1 MCVISGVCS
10 DFGWGDN
17 DMELSDSRHVPASH
31 GWLWVKRGWAIF
43 KTSPVIWVVLILA
56 YMLLMAILSKVPLIG
71 PFLMIILSPLFSAG
85 YLVGARAIDRGDEL
99 EISHLFAG
107 FQKNAP
113 QLVTLGGIHLV
124 ATMII
129 VAMMVA
135 VGGDA
140 SLQVPTGDKLTPEQ
154 IAQLQAAMPRVMTA
168 LLLALTLS
176 VPLLMLV
183 WYAPAL
189 IIFDKLPTLLALKAS
204 FIASWRNIGAFGVLG
219 VVMLGL
225 TIIAAIPFGL
235 GFILLIPVFIASS
248 YASYMDVFERQAK
261 PSTVR

>member
-1 MCVISGVCS
+1 
-10 DFGWGDN
+10 
-17 DMELSDSRHVPASH
+17 MELSASRKVSAAN
-31 GWLWVKRGWAIF
+31 GWVWVKRGWQIF
-43 KTSPVIWVVLILA
+43 KTSPAIWVVLILA
-56 YMLLMAILSKVPLIG
+56 YMLLMFILSKVPLIG

-85 YLVGARAIDRGDEL
+85 YLVGCRAIDRGDEL

-129 VAMMVA
+129 VALMVA

-140 SLQVPTGDKLTPEQ
+140 TLHVPSGTEKLTPEQ
-154 IAQLQAAMPRVMTA
+154 IALLQAAMPRVMTA
-168 LLLALTLS
+168 LLIALTLS

-183 WYAPAL
+183 WFAPAL
-189 IIFDKLPTLLALKAS
+189 IIFDKLPTLEALKAS
-204 FIASWRNIGAFGVLG
+204 FIASWRNIGAFSVLG
-219 VVMLGL
+219 LAMLVL
-225 TIIAAIPFGL
+225 TLLAAIPFGL
-235 GFILLIPVFIASS
+235 GFILLIPVFIAAS

-261 PSTVR
+261 PTVART